1 VLPHIAQPA
10 FLRVCGISKAFPVAP
25 SGWRRLT
32 RAVERLTVLR
42 DVTFEVTVAEVF
54 GLLGEN
60 GAGKT
65 TLLHVLATLVQPD
78 GGSIAIAELDPSVPA
93 TGRRRLIGLC
103 SSADRSFY
111 YRLTMVENLRFF
123 GSLVGLSGHKL
134 TKRIEEVIALVDLR
148 EFAERRYGQC
158 SSGIRQRA
166 SIARALLGD
175 PPLLLLDEPTR
186 TLDPVHTEAIHRL
199 IRSRL
204 VSVLGKTVVL
214 ATNVLDEAWQV
225 CDRIAILKKGR
236 IDVIFRP
243 DAAVRP
249 RAEELFTEVV
259 ARDA

>member
-1 VLPHIAQPA
+1 VLPLPEPA
-10 FLRVCGISKAFPVAP
+10 FLRVHGVSKAFLVSPP
-25 SGWRRLT
+25 GWRKLT
-32 RAVERLTVLR
+32 RAPERFTVLQ
-42 DVTFEVTVAEVF
+42 DVSFEVAFAEIF

-65 TLLHVLATLVQPD
+65 TLLHMLATLVQPD
-78 GGSIAIAELDPSVPA
+78 GGSITIAGLDPSAPA
-93 TGRRRLIGLC
+93 AGRRRLIGLC

-111 YRLTMVENLRFF
+111 YRLTVTENLGFF
-123 GSLVGLSGHKL
+123 GSLVGLSGQTL
-134 TKRIEEVIALVDLR
+134 ARRIDEVMALVDLD

-166 SIARALLGD
+166 SIARALIGD

-199 IRSRL
+199 IRDRL

-214 ATNVLDEAWQV
+214 ATNALDEAWKV

-236 IDVIFRP
+236 IDAIFAP
-243 DAAVRP
+243 DAVARP
-249 RAEELFTEVV
+249 RAEELFGEVV
-259 ARDA
+259 AHDA

>member
-1 VLPHIAQPA
+1 V
-10 FLRVCGISKAFPVAP
+10 S
-25 SGWRRLT
+25 
-32 RAVERLTVLR
+32 
-42 DVTFEVTVAEVF
+42 FEVAFAEVF

-65 TLLHVLATLVQPD
+65 TLLHMLATLVQPD
-78 GGSIAIAELDPSVPA
+78 GGSIAIAGLDPSAPA
-93 TGRRRLIGLC
+93 AGRRRLIGLC

-123 GSLVGLSGHKL
+123 GSLVSLSGDTL
-134 TKRIEEVIALVDLR
+134 TRRIEEVMALVDLG
-148 EFAERRYGQC
+148 EFADRRYGQC

-166 SIARALLGD
+166 SIARALIGD

-199 IRSRL
+199 VRDRL

-214 ATNVLDEAWQV
+214 ATNALDEAWQV

-236 IDVIFRP
+236 IDAIFRP
-243 DAAVRP
+243 DFTPRP
-249 RAEELFTEVV
+249 RAEELFGEMV